1 MKRPVDAIEGI
12 GPVRR
17 DRLAEIHIK
26 TVGDLLSIGSTQ
38 AGRQEISEAVGVNQ
52 DMVLGWV
59 RRADLMRVPETGSQY
74 SDLLVASDV
83 VSIFD
88 LADRDAETLLARI
101 TGTNK
106 ADKRVRELPSLDEVT
121 HWILQAKRLKQGLP
135 LEARLDDTP
144 ATAEDDEDLFDKFDD
159 FSLTRLSE
167 EAPETTTAELIGF
180 AVANE
185 AAKMETPDVEVGSAE
200 IETVE
205 VADVSVETPDVTQ
218 VEVLDVPEFDLEVE
232 TPSLDTEVVD
242 TFASIPELDL
252 TPVDETI
259 EIPDADVDVE
269 VAVDTPE
276 VTVDVPAVDADVDVD
291 AASVDVDAPNVDVEV
306 PNVDVDIDEPEL
318 ELPEFGDAA
327 PKKSKDGLS
336 LETLETLAA
345 QTSREEL
352 ALDELHAPDLGADTG
367 NLEAPSFD
375 DLDDILAPKKKIKP
389 TELVDDN
396 PRFVAPE
403 EPEPEETSEVVEQVL
418 KQNAKKK
425 RSGGIPALVMWLLVL
440 GLAVIGLLF
449 MILAYVF
456 WPG

>member
-38 AGRQEISEAVGVNQ
+38 SGRQEISEAVGVNQ

-59 RRADLMRVPETGSQY
+59 RRADLMRIPETGSQY

-88 LADRDAETLLARI
+88 LAERNAEDLRARLI
-101 TGTNK
+101 GTNK
-106 ADKRVRELPSLDEVT
+106 AEKRVRELPSTEDVT

-135 LEARLDDTP
+135 LEARIEADAPSSSD
-144 ATAEDDEDLFDKFDD
+144 EDSDLFDKFDD

-167 EAPETTTAELIGF
+167 DAPETTTAELVGF
-180 AVANE
+180 ALSNE
-185 AAKMETPDVEVGSAE
+185 AAMLQDVETPAVEVSEVEA
-200 IETVE
+200 IE
-205 VADVSVETPDVTQ
+205 VAEVSVETPEVTQ

-232 TPSLDTEVVD
+232 APTLDPTVVD
-242 TFASIPELDL
+242 ISADIPELDL

-259 EIPDADVDVE
+259 EIPDGE
-269 VAVDTPE
+269 
-276 VTVDVPAVDADVDVD
+276 
-291 AASVDVDAPNVDVEV
+291 
-306 PNVDVDIDEPEL
+306 I
-318 ELPEFGDAA
+318 ELPEVEAGAPEVEVEVSDTDLDALDAPVVETAVDSVEFEMPDFGSDDEA
-327 PKKSKDGLS
+327 KKKAMSF
-336 LETLETLAA
+336 ETLETLAA
-345 QTSREEL
+345 QTTRKEL
-352 ALDELHAPDLGADTG
+352 ELDELSKPDLGADTG
-367 NLEAPSFD
+367 DLEAPSFD

-389 TELVDDN
+389 AELVDDN

-403 EPEPEETSEVVEQVL
+403 EPAPEETSEVVEKVL
-418 KQNAKKK
+418 KKNAKKK
-425 RSGGIPALVMWLLVL
+425 RSGGIPAIVMWLLVG

-449 MILAYVF
+449 MVLAFVF